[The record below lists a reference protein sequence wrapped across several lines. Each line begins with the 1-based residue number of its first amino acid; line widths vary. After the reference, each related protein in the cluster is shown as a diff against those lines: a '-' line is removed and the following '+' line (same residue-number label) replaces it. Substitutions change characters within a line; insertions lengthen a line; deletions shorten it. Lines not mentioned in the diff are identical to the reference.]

1 VYEAWLADS
10 GSRIWI
16 AETQV
21 GQSPIGYLVSLP
33 SDPSSEHSRDDDLE
47 VKRIYLLNRFR
58 GNGLG
63 RRLMQEAEK
72 SARARGYGRLLLGV
86 YARNKAAIA
95 FYERLGFH
103 KIGDRHYTIGESV
116 YDDTVMGLDLSRPV
130 PAAR

>member
-1 VYEAWLADS
+1 VYEAWLADG

-33 SDPSSEHSRDDDLE
+33 SHPSSQHSRDDDLE
-47 VKRIYLLNRFR
+47 IKRVYLLHRFR

-72 SARARGYGRLLLGV
+72 SARARGFMRLLLGV

-103 KIGDRHYTIGESV
+103 RVGDRHHTIGESV
-116 YDDTVMGLDLSRPV
+116 YDDTVMGLDLPSPV
-130 PAAR
+130 PPAR